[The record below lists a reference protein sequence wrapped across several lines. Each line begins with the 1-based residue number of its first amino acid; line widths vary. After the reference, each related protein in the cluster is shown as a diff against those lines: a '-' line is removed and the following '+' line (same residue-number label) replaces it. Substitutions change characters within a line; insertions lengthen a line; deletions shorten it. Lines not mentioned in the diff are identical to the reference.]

1 MTWQRR
7 RADRRTTSE
16 DAPDSGRITDIR
28 SQERDPSR
36 VSVFLDGVYAFG
48 IATAKSVEQ
57 GLHIGD
63 DLSPERVAA
72 LRALDEVGRA
82 TEAAVRLL
90 GVRPRSVREVRDRLR
105 QHGYGPEAIE
115 AAVEKLE
122 GWHYVDDADF
132 ARFWV
137 ENRERHK
144 PRGRRLLEQEL
155 RQKGIDRETIVQ
167 TLDEAEL
174 DEWASALELA
184 RARVKNYAGLEPS
197 VARRRLGGLLARRG
211 YGGEEIRRSLDQVF
225 GEASDDDEDESKSQG
240 E

>member
-7 RADRRTTSE
+7 RTDRPATPE
-16 DAPDSGRITDIR
+16 DAPESGRVSDIR

-36 VSVFLDGVYAFG
+36 VSVYLDGEYAFG
-48 IATAKSVEQ
+48 IATAQSIEQ
-57 GLHIGD
+57 RLHIGD

-90 GVRPRSVREVRDRLR
+90 GARPRSVREVRDRLR
-105 QHGYGPEAIE
+105 QRGFGPEAVA
-115 AAVEKLE
+115 AAVAKLE
-122 GWHYVDDADF
+122 GWRYVDDAEF
-132 ARFWV
+132 SRLWV
-137 ENRERHK
+137 ENRERHQ

-155 RQKGIDRETIVQ
+155 RQKGVDRETIVE
-167 TLDEAEL
+167 TLDAAEL
-174 DEWASALELA
+174 DEGASALELA
-184 RARVKNYAGLEPS
+184 RAKVKSYAGLETA

-211 YGGEEIRRSLDQVF
+211 YGGDEIRRSLDQVF
-225 GEASDDDEDESKSQG
+225 GEALDQSDDSPGTDG